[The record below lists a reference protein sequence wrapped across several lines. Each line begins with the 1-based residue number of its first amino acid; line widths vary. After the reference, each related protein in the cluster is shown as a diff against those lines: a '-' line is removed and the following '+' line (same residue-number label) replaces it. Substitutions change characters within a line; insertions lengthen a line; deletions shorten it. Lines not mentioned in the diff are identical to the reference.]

1 MVQAVRHYCS
11 LSPLDSVLSLQTYG
25 KHVRYARSSQML
37 ACYGKTNL
45 ENLQY
50 RIIVGVKYCF
60 RYNQRN
66 RLLRAEEAGEPIDLA
81 TVPRPHRRRRE
92 KKLMSMED
100 VNERFPLMKYK
111 AWRASRADEGL
122 PSEGGISA
130 PSDEPE
136 IPKAGESEH
145 SQLED
150 ASVVQP
156 SVEAMSAPAKGRERH
171 GSVTS
176 EEPVSPVAEQITVT
190 VDSKEKRISETRPN
204 NDHAD
209 AAPATKPLDDT
220 NNTET
225 RNDEDVQEGE
235 ENDDPIQG
243 AVPAEL
249 LPSPGDS
256 CAICL
261 DILEDDDDVRGLT
274 CGHAFHASCLDPW
287 LTSRRACCPLCKADY
302 YIPKPRPEGQQAI
315 PENIRL
321 GRRATGRGAMLVSP
335 QPAFLAN
342 HLNQFRTRSYF
353 PGQPSAVLP
362 RSERRA
368 VRQYMSSQPRTLPD
382 DHNRAG
388 SRARSWIPR
397 LNLPSLPFPRRSP
410 ASADAR
416 TPGQLEAGSAS

>member
-1 MVQAVRHYCS
+1 MSSATS
-11 LSPLDSVLSLQTYG
+11 TSTASAPSSTSTGSSGGGGGPSSSPLLFFVALG
-25 KHVRYARSSQML
+25 FGVVF
-37 ACYGKTNL
+37 TNL
-45 ENLQY
+45 W
-50 RIIVGVKYCF
+50 IIVGVKYCF

-66 RLLRAEEAGEPIDLA
+66 RLLRNEETGEPIDLA

-100 VNERFPLMKYK
+100 VNERFPLTKYK

-130 PSDEPE
+130 PSDRPE
-136 IPKAGESEH
+136 TPKAGESEQTH
-145 SQLED
+145 LEH

-156 SVEAMSAPAKGRERH
+156 GVEAYSVPLKDHERND
-171 GSVTS
+171 STIS
-176 EEPVSPVAEQITVT
+176 EEPFSPVAEQLTVSAH
-190 VDSKEKRISETRPN
+190 SKERPSSDIQPN
-204 NDHAD
+204 TEHAD
-209 AAPATKPLDDT
+209 AAPATRAPDDT
-220 NNTET
+220 NNTEV
-225 RNDEDVQEGE
+225 RNDEDLQEGE

-261 DILEDDDDVRGLT
+261 DLLEDDDDVRGLT

-302 YIPKPRPEGQQAI
+302 YVPKPRPEGQPAI
-315 PENIRL
+315 PETDRQ
-321 GRRATGRGAMLVSP
+321 GRRTAGRTVVIASP
-335 QPAFLAN
+335 QPAFFAN
-342 HLNQFRTRSYF
+342 RLHQFRTRSYF
-353 PGQPSAVLP
+353 AGRPSAVPP
-362 RSERRA
+362 RSEPGT
-368 VRQYMSSQPRTLPD
+368 VRQDMDSGTQTLPN
-382 DHNRAG
+382 DHNESQSRVRA
-388 SRARSWIPR
+388 WIPR
-397 LNLPSLPFPRRSP
+397 LNIPGVSLPRRTP